1 MNHKRIQELLW
12 ATERAYRN
20 TESTDFL
27 PSQKETD
34 PKDKQLEDIETF
46 FGQLAYIGKYINDNL
61 NPDPRIEVPM
71 RLLSQFGLSYA
82 TLDDKYA
89 ETISDRVE
97 TILAD
102 PSAGDEEE

>member
-1 MNHKRIQELLW
+1 MESIEKHIEKDRKIAEDPLANPAARRHAKVELEEL
-12 ATERAYRN
+12 
-20 TESTDFL
+20 
-27 PSQKETD
+27 ETY
-34 PKDKQLEDIETF
+34 

-89 ETISDRVE
+89 DTISDRVE

-102 PSAGDEEE
+102 PPAGDEEE